1 MTLARLARLVG
12 TAIIAAVYVFGTAS
26 LLSLFL

>member
-1 MTLARLARLVG
+1 MTIARLARLVG
-12 TAIIAAVYVFGTAS
+12 TAIIITVYVFGTAS